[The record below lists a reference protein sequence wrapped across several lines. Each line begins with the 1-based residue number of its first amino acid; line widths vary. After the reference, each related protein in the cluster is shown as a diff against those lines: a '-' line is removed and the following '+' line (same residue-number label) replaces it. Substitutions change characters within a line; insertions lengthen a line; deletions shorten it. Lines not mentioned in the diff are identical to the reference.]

1 MLLVCLAGTIGCI
14 AASLDAG
21 ASPFFPLFPLVTG
34 ELSTLHDEGTE
45 RTWFEPE
52 QRPREC
58 VRKRLVYGKQSPQG
72 TSKMS

>member
-52 QRPREC
+52 QRP
-58 VRKRLVYGKQSPQG
+58 
-72 TSKMS
+72 